1 MNNMKCNVCGYDKIT
16 NDVGNC
22 PVCGFPIIYLS
33 DDSNENKQ
41 MMKNLVNDYRK
52 NNLSFIKISLVIYE
66 HKLENEV
73 LKPIKKVITLATAN
87 ELTEGKI
94 LWNKQDFAR
103 VEEDLELELE
113 IQKFTL
119 APRKVTCKIK
129 APNLKELWKVGVELK
144 KDLSIVLVIGNEK
157 IYTKSA
163 PIEIYD

>member
-1 MNNMKCNVCGYDKIT
+1 MSNMKCKVCGYDKIKD
-16 NDVGNC
+16 NVGSC
-22 PVCGFPIIYLS
+22 PVCGFPVIYLS

-41 MMKNLVNDYRK
+41 MMENLVNDYRR

-73 LKPIKKVITLATAN
+73 LKPIKKVITLATVS

-119 APRKVTCKIK
+119 APKKVTCKIK
-129 APNLKELWKVGVELK
+129 APNLKELWKVGVELTK
-144 KDLSIVLVIGNEK
+144 NLSIILVVGNEK
-157 IYTKSA
+157 VYTKSV
-163 PIEIYD
+163 PIELYN

>member
-1 MNNMKCNVCGYDKIT
+1 MSNMKCKVCGYDKIKD
-16 NDVGNC
+16 NVGSC
-22 PVCGFPIIYLS
+22 PVCGFPVIYLS

-41 MMKNLVNDYRK
+41 MMENLVNDYRR

-73 LKPIKKVITLATAN
+73 LKPIKKVITLATVS

-129 APNLKELWKVGVELK
+129 APNLKELWKVGVELTK
-144 KDLSIVLVIGNEK
+144 NLSIILVVGNEK
-157 IYTKSA
+157 VYTKSV
-163 PIEIYD
+163 PIELYN